1 MMNGMDKMVEMDK
14 TDQMV
19 EICNIVG
26 ELLYRL
32 TVWRAVVRE
41 FTTLAKEISG
51 ILVMKRGR
59 TKMMGGTAHLAVLRL
74 APPFLFVLEMAA
86 GSKMLSTMEAKQ
98 AGGCTPLGREH
109 VG

>member
-1 MMNGMDKMVEMDK
+1 MNGMDKMVEMDK

-51 ILVMKRGR
+51 ILVMKRG
-59 TKMMGGTAHLAVLRL
+59 
-74 APPFLFVLEMAA
+74 
-86 GSKMLSTMEAKQ
+86 
-98 AGGCTPLGREH
+98 
-109 VG
+109 

>member
-1 MMNGMDKMVEMDK
+1 MMNGMDKLVEMDK
-14 TDQMV
+14 TDQ
-19 EICNIVG
+19 ICNIVG

-32 TVWRAVVRE
+32 TVWRAEVRE

-86 GSKMLSTMEAKQ
+86 GSKMLSTLVVKQ
-98 AGGCTPLGREH
+98 AGGCTPLGRER